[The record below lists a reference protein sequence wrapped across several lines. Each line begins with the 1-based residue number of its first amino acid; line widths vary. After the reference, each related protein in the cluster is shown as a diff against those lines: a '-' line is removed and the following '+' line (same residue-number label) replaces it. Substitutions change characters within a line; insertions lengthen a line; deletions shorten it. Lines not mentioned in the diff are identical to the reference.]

1 MSKPVINPFISW
13 SAGVSL
19 TLLAYWCA
27 NGCVVMYGCACVP
40 LYYKVCYLAVH
51 DEVTDAAG
59 EVFVLK
65 LGVDV
70 WDVLV
75 HTAELKHLTHVQVS
89 KTHSGTEAFKK
100 QERMKQKTIRLCSN
114 EKEPE
119 PAALALNSLIL
130 ISRLQFKIGN
140 RTCYQQ
146 TKSAGSFC

>member
-27 NGCVVMYGCACVP
+27 NGCVVLYGCACVP

-89 KTHSGTEAFKK
+89 KNTQRDRSIQKARKDETENY
-100 QERMKQKTIRLCSN
+100 KTAAMRKSF
-114 EKEPE
+114 EA
-119 PAALALNSLIL
+119 AALALNSLIL

-140 RTCYQQ
+140 RTRYQQ